1 MVQAVSDNNRPG
13 GHEESLLFDEFHG
26 SERVNVLH
34 LDNQFGLGFEPD
46 KYEEQNGKTEGG

>member
-1 MVQAVSDNNRPG
+1 MAQAVSDNNRPG

-34 LDNQFGLGFEPD
+34 RDNQFGLGFEPE
-46 KYEEQNGKTEGG
+46 KYEEQNGKIVEG